1 MVRKITD
8 GKLELCCDQQSIE
21 VGQLWEKVL
30 KPVKKV
36 EGKTIQESVFE
47 VEEIVRIIDYSDG
60 KVTCSTIYTNFIFNE
75 GVRYTE
81 DLFRKMFV
89 IKSNDGGNSR

>member
-8 GKLELCCDQQSIE
+8 GKLELCSDQQPIE

-36 EGKTIQESVFE
+36 SGKTIQESVFE
-47 VEEIVRIIDYSDG
+47 VEEIVRVIDYSGG
-60 KVTCSTIYTNFIFNE
+60 KVTCSTVHTNFIFNE
-75 GVRYTE
+75 NIRYSE
-81 DLFRKMFV
+81 NLFRKMFV
-89 IKSNDGGNSR
+89 KLNGEGNNK